1 MLSILWNLA
10 AFIVALG
17 VLITVHEFGHFWV
30 ARRCGVRVER
40 FSIGFGKALWRRTD
54 KLGTEY
60 VIALIPLGGYVKML
74 DERAEPVVPELRH
87 YAFNNKTVGQR
98 AAIIAAGPIANF
110 LFAIFAYWLVFIIG
124 VPGVR
129 PVVGEITP
137 NSIAAQA
144 QIQPGTELK
153 AVDGIETP
161 DWDAVRLQLV
171 SKIGD
176 EHTTLSVA
184 QFGSNQRQDKTLDL
198 RHWAFEPDKQDPVAS
213 LGIRPR
219 GPQIEPVLSEVQANS
234 AASKAGL
241 QAGDRIVKVNG
252 QPLTQWMMFV
262 TLVRDNP
269 DNPDKPLALDI
280 ERQGSSLSLTLT
292 PDSKQVNGKA
302 EGFAGVVPKI
312 IPLPDEYKTVRQYGP
327 FSAIVEAS
335 DKTWQLMKLTVSMLG
350 KLITGD
356 VKLNNLSGPIS
367 IAQGAGMSAEF
378 GVIYYLMFLA
388 LISVNLGI
396 INLFP
401 LPVLDGGHLLFLAIE
416 KLKGGPVSERVQ
428 DFSYRIGSILLVLL
442 MGLALFNDF
451 SRL

>member
-30 ARRCGVRVER
+30 ARKAGVRVER

-54 KLGTEY
+54 RQGTEY

-74 DERAEPVVPELRH
+74 DERVEPVTPEMRH
-87 YAFNNKTVGQR
+87 EAFNNKTVAQR

-110 LFAIFAYWLVFIIG
+110 LFAVFAYWLVFLIG
-124 VPGVR
+124 IPSVK
-129 PVVGEITP
+129 PVIGEITP

-144 QIQPGTELK
+144 QIEPGTELK
-153 AVDGIETP
+153 AIDGIETP
-161 DWDAVRLQLV
+161 DWDAVRLALV
-171 SKIGD
+171 AKIGD
-176 EHTTLSVA
+176 ERTTLSVA
-184 QFGSNQRQDKTLDL
+184 PFGSDARTEKTLDL
-198 RHWAFEPDKQDPVAS
+198 RNWQFEPDKEDPVSS
-213 LGIRPR
+213 LGIQPR
-219 GPQIEPVLSEVQANS
+219 GPKIEPVLAEVQPQS

-241 QAGDRIVKVNG
+241 QAGDRIVKVEG
-252 QPLTQWMMFV
+252 QPLTTWMTFV
-262 TLVRDNP
+262 ALVRDNP
-269 DNPDKPLALDI
+269 SRPLSIEI
-280 ERQGSSLSLTLT
+280 ERQGSPLSLTLI
-292 PDSKQVNGKA
+292 PDTKPGNEKA
-302 EGFAGVVPKI
+302 EGFAGVVPKV

-327 FSAIVEAS
+327 FAAIAEAT
-335 DKTWQLMKLTVSMLG
+335 DKTWQLMKLTVTMLG

-367 IAQGAGMSAEF
+367 IAQGAGMSAEY
-378 GVIYYLMFLA
+378 GLVYYLMFLA

>member
-54 KLGTEY
+54 KQGTEF

-74 DERAEPVVPELRH
+74 DERVEPVIPELRH
-87 YAFNNKTVGQR
+87 TAFNNKTVGQR
-98 AAIIAAGPIANF
+98 AAVIAAGPVANF
-110 LFAIFAYWLVFIIG
+110 LFAIVAYWLVFIIG

-129 PVVGEITP
+129 PVIGEITP
-137 NSIAAQA
+137 NSIAASA
-144 QIQPGTELK
+144 QITPGTELK
-153 AVDGIETP
+153 AIDGIETP

-176 EHTTLSVA
+176 AQTTISVA
-184 QFGSNQRQDKTLDL
+184 PFGTDSRQNKTLDL
-198 RHWAFEPDKQDPVAS
+198 RDWAFEPDREDPVAS
-213 LGIRPR
+213 LGIQPR
-219 GPQIEPVLSEVQANS
+219 GPQIEPVLAQVQADS

-241 QAGDRIVKVNG
+241 QAGDRIVKVDG
-252 QPLTQWMMFV
+252 QQLTQWMTFV

-269 DNPDKPLALDI
+269 GTPLALDI
-280 ERQGSSLSLTLT
+280 ERQGSPLSLTLI
-292 PDSKQVNGKA
+292 PDTKPGSGKD

-327 FSAIVEAS
+327 FSAIVEAT

-378 GVIYYLMFLA
+378 GLIYYLMFLA

>member
-74 DERAEPVVPELRH
+74 DERAEPVAPELRH

-171 SKIGD
+171 AKIGD

-198 RHWAFEPDKQDPVAS
+198 RQWAFEPDKEDPVSS

-219 GPQIEPVLSEVQANS
+219 GPQIEPVLSEVQVNS

-252 QPLTQWMMFV
+252 QPLTQWMTFV
-262 TLVRDNP
+262 TLVR

-302 EGFAGVVPKI
+302 EGFAGVVPKV

-327 FSAIVEAS
+327 FSAILEAS

-378 GVIYYLMFLA
+378 GIIYYLMFLA

>member
-54 KLGTEY
+54 KQGTEF

-74 DERAEPVVPELRH
+74 DERVEPVIPELRH
-87 YAFNNKTVGQR
+87 TAFNNKTVGQR
-98 AAIIAAGPIANF
+98 AAVIAAGPVANF
-110 LFAIFAYWLVFIIG
+110 LFAIVAYWLVFIIG

-129 PVVGEITP
+129 PVIGEITP
-137 NSIAAQA
+137 NSIAASA
-144 QIQPGTELK
+144 QITPGTELK
-153 AVDGIETP
+153 AIDGIETP

-176 EHTTLSVA
+176 AQTTISVA
-184 QFGSNQRQDKTLDL
+184 PFGTDSRQNKTLDL
-198 RHWAFEPDKQDPVAS
+198 RDWTFEPDREDPVAS
-213 LGIRPR
+213 LGIQPR
-219 GPQIEPVLSEVQANS
+219 GPQIEPVLAQVQADS

-241 QAGDRIVKVNG
+241 QAGDRIVKVDG
-252 QPLTQWMMFV
+252 QQLTQWMTFV

-269 DNPDKPLALDI
+269 GTPLALDI
-280 ERQGSSLSLTLT
+280 ERQGSPLSLTLI
-292 PDSKQVNGKA
+292 PDTKPGSGKD

-327 FSAIVEAS
+327 FSAIVEAT

-378 GVIYYLMFLA
+378 GLIYYLMFLA

>member
-30 ARRCGVRVER
+30 ARKAGVRVER

-54 KLGTEY
+54 RQGTEY

-74 DERAEPVVPELRH
+74 DERVEPVTPEMRH
-87 YAFNNKTVGQR
+87 EAFNNKTVAQR

-110 LFAIFAYWLVFIIG
+110 LFAVFAYWLVFLIG
-124 VPGVR
+124 IPSVK
-129 PVVGEITP
+129 PVIGEITP

-144 QIQPGTELK
+144 QIEPGTELK
-153 AVDGIETP
+153 AIDGIETP
-161 DWDAVRLQLV
+161 DWDAVRLALV
-171 SKIGD
+171 AKIGD
-176 EHTTLSVA
+176 ERTTLSVA
-184 QFGSNQRQDKTLDL
+184 PFGSDARTEKTLDL
-198 RHWAFEPDKQDPVAS
+198 RNWQFEPDKEDPVSS
-213 LGIRPR
+213 LGIQPR
-219 GPQIEPVLSEVQANS
+219 GPKIEPVLAEVQPQS

-241 QAGDRIVKVNG
+241 QAGDRIVKVEG
-252 QPLTQWMMFV
+252 QPLTTWMTFV

-269 DNPDKPLALDI
+269 SRPLSIEI
-280 ERQGSSLSLTLT
+280 ERQGSPLSLTLI
-292 PDSKQVNGKA
+292 PDTKPGNEKA
-302 EGFAGVVPKI
+302 EGFAGVVPKV

-327 FSAIVEAS
+327 FAAIAEAT
-335 DKTWQLMKLTVSMLG
+335 DKTWQLMKLTVTMLG

-367 IAQGAGMSAEF
+367 IAQGAGMSAEY
-378 GVIYYLMFLA
+378 GLVYYLMFLA